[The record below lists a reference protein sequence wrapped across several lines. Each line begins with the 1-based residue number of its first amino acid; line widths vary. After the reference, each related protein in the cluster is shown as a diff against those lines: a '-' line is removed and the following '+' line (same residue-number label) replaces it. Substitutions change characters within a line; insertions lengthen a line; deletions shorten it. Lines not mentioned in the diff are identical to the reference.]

1 MRRSL
6 AHALWIVAAL
16 AACRSEQE
24 IGYDEGYADGR
35 NEGAEHGYAEGRE
48 AGFRSGRAVGLEKGY
63 RDGLATGRT
72 EAVGR
77 WAPVGFGLGGLL
89 GLGLVLVIR
98 RRDLLAALQRRRVLG
113 RLERYRMDAG
123 DLQPEAAARLDGLL
137 ARVAALES
145 VLPSEQVAPLARTA
159 AELVQLQSRLDAA
172 QAAVPAPDPQRL
184 EELERFRDRSQ
195 GAEREAAEDTL
206 GAIRRAQS
214 AYARSQA
221 HGRQVSL
228 KLEALESVLD
238 HLRVGAA
245 NVEAVGRDALAE
257 RMRGEVAQAVDDLER
272 AVATSRRELAE
283 L

>member
-6 AHALWIVAAL
+6 AHALCLAAAL
-16 AACRSEQE
+16 VACRSEQE
-24 IGYDEGYADGR
+24 IGYEEGFAEGR
-35 NEGAEHGYAEGRE
+35 NQGAEHGYAEGRE
-48 AGFRSGRAVGLEKGY
+48 AGFRAGRAAGLEKGY

-98 RRDLLAALQRRRVLG
+98 RRDLQAALQRRRVLG
-113 RLERYRMDAG
+113 RLGRYRAQAG
-123 DLQPEAAARLDGLL
+123 ELSPAAAARLDGLL
-137 ARVAALES
+137 TRVAELEA
-145 VLPSEQVAPLARTA
+145 VLPGEQVAPLARTA

-172 QAAVPAPDPQRL
+172 QAAVPPPDPQRL
-184 EELERFRDRSQ
+184 AELERFRDRSQ

-206 GAIRRAQS
+206 EALRRTHS

-257 RMRGEVAQAVDDLER
+257 RMRGEVAQAVDELER
-272 AVATSRRELAE
+272 AVSTSRQELAD